1 MTVMQSIPTTA
12 SPQQLQVIQ
21 GTNGQQ
27 IVVHPIGQ
35 NGQTIQLASPGQLQV
50 VPIQTIPNNRQ
61 QLVIQQPQTAQIL
74 QTADGQTFIYHPPV
88 QIDSGNPVQQAQP
101 TLINING
108 NIVQLAPVGAAPA
121 TVQAATVQPTTTGTV
136 SQPQQ
141 NIVIL
146 GSENKQNTA
155 TTTSQFTRVPAQT
168 PATEYLEEE
177 PLYVNAKQYKRIL
190 KRRQAR
196 AKLEAEGRIP
206 KVRQKYL
213 HESRHKHA
221 MNRIRGEGGRF
232 NPGSVK
238 KLKEKDGDGT
248 HLQQNHLL
256 RTRLQ
261 GITVSSASHISAA
274 DLETSL
280 IIDGTTTSVIPD
292 LIDPLTTV
300 TSD

>member
-27 IVVHPIGQ
+27 IVVHPISQ

-50 VPIQTIPNNRQ
+50 VPIQAIPNNRQ

-121 TVQAATVQPTTTGTV
+121 TVQAAAVQPTTAGTV

-155 TTTSQFTRVPAQT
+155 TTTSQYTRVPAQT

-213 HESRHKHA
+213 HESRHKRA

-238 KLKEKDGDGT
+238 KLKEKDGDQT

-280 IIDGTTTSVIPD
+280 IIDGTTASVIPD

>member
-50 VPIQTIPNNRQ
+50 VPIQAIPSNRQ
-61 QLVIQQPQTAQIL
+61 QLVIQQPQAAQIL

-108 NIVQLAPVGAAPA
+108 SIVQLAPVGTAPA

-136 SQPQQ
+136 AQSQQ

-155 TTTSQFTRVPAQT
+155 TTTSQYTRVPAQT

-238 KLKEKDGDGT
+238 KLKEKDGDQT
-248 HLQQNHLL
+248 HLQQNQLL

-280 IIDGTTTSVIPD
+280 IIDGTTASVIPD
-292 LIDPLTTV
+292 LIDPLAAV
-300 TSD
+300 TRD

>member
-1 MTVMQSIPTTA
+1 MTVMQSIPSTTTA
-12 SPQQLQVIQ
+12 QQLQVIQ

-27 IVVHPIGQ
+27 IVVHPVTQ
-35 NGQTIQLASPGQLQV
+35 NGAPIQIATSPNPVQV
-50 VPIQTIPNNRQ
+50 VPIQAIHNNRQ
-61 QLVIQQPQTAQIL
+61 QLVIQQPQTAQLI
-74 QTADGQTFIYHPPV
+74 QTADGQTFIYHQPV
-88 QIDSGNPVQQAQP
+88 QIDNTNQVQPAQP
-101 TLINING
+101 TLLNING
-108 NIVQLAPVGAAPA
+108 NILQIAPVGAAPQ
-121 TVQAATVQPTTTGTV
+121 TVQTAAVQPAQAV
-136 SQPQQ
+136 AQPQQ
-141 NIVIL
+141 NIVII
-146 GSENKQNTA
+146 GADNK
-155 TTTSQFTRVPAQT
+155 TTNSSQFTRVPTQT
-168 PATEYLEEE
+168 QPTEFLEEE

-206 KVRQKYL
+206 KMRQKYL

-238 KLKEKDGDGT
+238 KLKEKEQMEQKHQIQGN
-248 HLQQNHLL
+248 QML

-292 LIDPLTTV
+292 LMDPL
-300 TSD
+300 S